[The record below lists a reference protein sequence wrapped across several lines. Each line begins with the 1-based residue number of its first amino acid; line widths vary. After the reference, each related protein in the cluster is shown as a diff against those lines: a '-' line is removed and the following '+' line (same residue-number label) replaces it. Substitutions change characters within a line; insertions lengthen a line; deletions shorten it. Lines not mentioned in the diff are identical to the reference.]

1 MRIFNSLLIFFIV
14 LVVMLQI
21 QPPLPPSSCNET
33 RIVLT
38 NGTEPLHAAQFVSV
52 SKNRLY
58 YFQYIGSNLTFV
70 APDWNVTF
78 TNVSG
83 VRNLHNVVANDTVV
97 YLVCPFN
104 SPIDG
109 DVIVYK
115 YSQNGVLLS
124 TTNYSTGSDYVGL
137 PYIDNNL
144 FVFYT
149 YTNTYFSNG
158 TVTNNTFSYYQ
169 RIFNFVSDAYNTVGI
184 IGKWTKS
191 ISDEYNYMATDGTN
205 LYTVSQNG
213 TGGGTPISFTK
224 YDNDGNLIF
233 SKVFGT
239 FPLWVGVGFS
249 IPITYYNGHV
259 YFVFSTCLTCS
270 VAMARFSVIDGSYT
284 IRSKSG
290 LEQFNDFC
298 VAIDDVN
305 NSLYF
310 GATNQPLPTPIYE
323 INKFCDI

>member
-1 MRIFNSLLIFFIV
+1 
-14 LVVMLQI
+14 MLQI
-21 QPPLPPSSCNET
+21 QPPTSPSPPPSCNET

-38 NGTEPLHAAQFVSV
+38 NGIEPPLYAAQYVSF
-52 SKNRLY
+52 SNNRLY
-58 YFQYIGSNLTFV
+58 YFQYTGNNLTFV

-78 TNVSG
+78 TNVTG
-83 VRNLHNVVANDTVV
+83 FRNLHNIVANGTVI
-97 YLVCPFN
+97 YLVGPFS
-104 SPIDG
+104 SPVTG

-115 YSQNGVLLS
+115 YSQNGILLS
-124 TTNYSTGSDYVGL
+124 TTNYSTGLDFVGL
-137 PYIDNNL
+137 PYIDNDL

-158 TVTNNTFSYYQ
+158 TITNNTFSYYQ
-169 RIFNFVSDAYNTVGI
+169 RIFNFVSDGYNTVGI
-184 IGKWTKS
+184 IGKWTKTTL
-191 ISDEYNYMATDGTN
+191 DEYNYITTDGTN

-213 TGGGTPISFTK
+213 TGGGVPISFTK
-224 YDNDGNLIF
+224 YDNDGNLVF

-239 FPLWVGVGFS
+239 FPLWIGVGYA

-259 YFVFSTCLTCS
+259 YFVFNTCLTCS
-270 VAMARFSVIDGSYT
+270 AAMAKFSVIDGSYT